1 MIYRFMYD
9 NVIGIAYYAK
19 LSMRKSTKKH
29 LTQSLARYIN
39 KNRGAA

>member
-19 LSMRKSTKKH
+19 LSMRKSTKKTSYTNIGPLH
-29 LTQSLARYIN
+29 
-39 KNRGAA
+39 